1 MKQTMKTKAFIE
13 KFMEILFAVCSFS
26 TVAAVGLII
35 VYMLGIGS
43 PAIAQIGLFD
53 FLFGTTWAPASST
66 NPQFG
71 ILPMILSSIYGTC
84 GAILIGVPI
93 GLLTAIF
100 LANVASERV
109 SSIMRPVIEL
119 LAGIPS
125 VIYGLI
131 GMVVIVPTVAKIFS
145 EQTQFNGG
153 ATMLSAIL
161 VLSVMVLPTII
172 SVSETALRAVPQ
184 DYEQASL
191 ALGATKAQTIFKVL
205 VPAAR
210 SGITA
215 GVVLGIGRAIGEA
228 MAILLVSGN
237 VVNMPGLFTSVRF
250 LTTGIV
256 SEMGYAEGLH
266 RQALFAIGL
275 VLFIF
280 ILGINVALYFFVKK
294 GVGKNNGN

>member
-1 MKQTMKTKAFIE
+1 LRTSKQTKAFIE
-13 KFMEILFAVCSFS
+13 KGMELLFAACSFS
-26 TVAAVGLII
+26 AVIAVGLII
-35 VYMLGIGS
+35 VYMLAMGG
-43 PAIAQIGLFD
+43 PAIAEIGPIQ
-53 FLFGTTWAPASST
+53 FLFGTTWTPASAT
-66 NPQFG
+66 DPQFG
-71 ILPMILSSIYGTC
+71 ILPMILSSIFGTL

-93 GLLTAIF
+93 GLLAAVF
-100 LANVASERV
+100 LANVASDRV
-109 SSIMRPVIEL
+109 AAAVRPVIEL

-131 GMVVIVPTVAKIFS
+131 GMVVIVPTVAKVFS
-145 EQTQFNGG
+145 EQTQYNGG
-153 ATMLSAIL
+153 ATMFSAIL

-172 SVSETALRAVPQ
+172 SVSETALRAVPK

-191 ALGATKAQTIFKVL
+191 ALGATQVQTIFQVL

-215 GVVLGIGRAIGEA
+215 GIVLGIGRAIGEA

-237 VVNMPGLFTSVRF
+237 VVNMPGLFSSVRF

-266 RQALFAIGL
+266 RQALFGIGL
-275 VLFIF
+275 VLFVF
-280 ILGINVALYFFVKK
+280 IMGINIALYFFVKK
-294 GVGKNNGN
+294 GVGSKDGK

>member
-1 MKQTMKTKAFIE
+1 MKTKAFIE

-26 TVAAVGLII
+26 AVAAVGLII

>member
-26 TVAAVGLII
+26 AVAAVGLII